1 MEFCKEDKRKENLMI
16 QKLNYNRRRN
26 DWITTGVV
34 DNYVV
39 KSKLQKMEIQNLY
52 HLGILAGIID
62 PIGVVEIILE
72 IGKKVSPGHVVK
84 AMIINGLG
92 FV

>member
-1 MEFCKEDKRKENLMI
+1 M
-16 QKLNYNRRRN
+16 
-26 DWITTGVV
+26 
-34 DNYVV
+34 DNSFV

>member
-1 MEFCKEDKRKENLMI
+1 M
-16 QKLNYNRRRN
+16 
-26 DWITTGVV
+26 
-34 DNYVV
+34 DNSVV

-52 HLGILAGIID
+52 HLGIVGGIID

-72 IGKKVSPGHVVK
+72 IGEKVSPGHVVK

>member
-1 MEFCKEDKRKENLMI
+1 
-16 QKLNYNRRRN
+16 
-26 DWITTGVV
+26 V
-34 DNYVV
+34 DNSVV
-39 KSKLQKMEIQNLY
+39 KSKLQKMEIQNLD
-52 HLGILAGIID
+52 HLGIVPGIID

-72 IGKKVSPGHVVK
+72 KVSPGHVVK

>member
-1 MEFCKEDKRKENLMI
+1 M
-16 QKLNYNRRRN
+16 
-26 DWITTGVV
+26 
-34 DNYVV
+34 DNSLV
-39 KSKLQKMEIQNLY
+39 KSKLQKMEIQNLD
-52 HLGILAGIID
+52 HLGIVAGIID

-72 IGKKVSPGHVVK
+72 IREKVSAGHVVK

>member
-1 MEFCKEDKRKENLMI
+1 
-16 QKLNYNRRRN
+16 
-26 DWITTGVV
+26 
-34 DNYVV
+34 V

>member
-1 MEFCKEDKRKENLMI
+1 M
-16 QKLNYNRRRN
+16 
-26 DWITTGVV
+26 
-34 DNYVV
+34 

-52 HLGILAGIID
+52 HLGIVGGIID
-62 PIGVVEIILE
+62 AIGVVEIILE

-84 AMIINGLG
+84 PMIINGLG

>member
-1 MEFCKEDKRKENLMI
+1 
-16 QKLNYNRRRN
+16 
-26 DWITTGVV
+26 V

-39 KSKLQKMEIQNLY
+39 KSKLQKMEIQNLD
-52 HLGILAGIID
+52 HLGIVAGIID
-62 PIGVVEIILE
+62 AIGVVEITVG
-72 IGKKVSPGHVVK
+72 IGEKVSPCHVVK

>member
-1 MEFCKEDKRKENLMI
+1 M
-16 QKLNYNRRRN
+16 
-26 DWITTGVV
+26 
-34 DNYVV
+34 
-39 KSKLQKMEIQNLY
+39 KSKLQKMEIQNLD
-52 HLGILAGIID
+52 HLGIVPGIID

-72 IGKKVSPGHVVK
+72 KVSPGHVVK